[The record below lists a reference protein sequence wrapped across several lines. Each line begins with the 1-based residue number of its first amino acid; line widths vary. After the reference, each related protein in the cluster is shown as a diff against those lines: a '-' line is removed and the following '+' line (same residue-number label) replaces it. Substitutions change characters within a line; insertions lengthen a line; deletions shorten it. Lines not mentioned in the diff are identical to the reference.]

1 MLFRHGNRLLADSP
15 AARCHQIAVC
25 ALVALAA
32 APTAHAAPTRWGADT
47 PLASHAMVYLDAP
60 YGFKEAMFRESA
72 LLGASAIRVDL
83 ALSAI
88 FGADGSEDWRQ
99 VDEVVALAR
108 RYRLRPVGIVLATP
122 WFLAACPPDA
132 TAVYACP
139 PADLDAWKRM
149 VSKVVAHTRGV
160 IETFEIL
167 NEPDGRWA
175 FAGSAADYARLLRAG
190 HDAITAGNPRAR
202 VAIAATM
209 SLASR
214 PWLDEV
220 LALAGPHAERLYD
233 IANVHLRA
241 PLRGL
246 RHNVHV
252 WRAFFA
258 RHDAGNK
265 PLWVTEFGYPSDP
278 GYQDDPGY
286 CSGAGS
292 QAAYLRRALPAL
304 VAAGAAKVFVTLRD
318 NLGGRFASE
327 GVIAGTV
334 ADPPR
339 ADPVVV
345 PKPAFAAISRLR
357 LPNVS
362 AASSRATARGGAP
375 TRGRP

>member
-1 MLFRHGNRLLADSP
+1 MLFRHGNRLLADSL
-15 AARCHQIAVC
+15 AARCHRIAVC
-25 ALVALAA
+25 ALVALAV
-32 APTAHAAPTRWGADT
+32 APTAHAAPTRSGADT
-47 PLASHAMVYLDAP
+47 PLGSHAMVYLDAP

-88 FGADGSEDWRQ
+88 FAADGSEDWRR

-122 WFLAACPPDA
+122 WFLAACPPGA

-149 VSKVVAHTRGV
+149 VSELVAHTRGV
-160 IETFEIL
+160 IDTFEIL

-175 FAGSAADYARLLRAG
+175 FAGTAADYARLLRAG
-190 HDAITAGNPRAR
+190 HEAITAANPRAQ

-209 SLASR
+209 GLASR
-214 PWLDEV
+214 QWLDQV
-220 LALAGPHAERLYD
+220 LADAGPHAERLYD

-241 PLRGL
+241 PLGDL
-246 RHNVHV
+246 RRSVRA

-258 RHDAGNK
+258 SHRAGDK
-265 PLWVTEFGYPSDP
+265 PLWITEFGYPSEP
-278 GYQDDPGY
+278 GYQDDPAY
-286 CSGAGS
+286 RSGAGS
-292 QAAYLRRALPAL
+292 QAAYLHRALPIL

-327 GVIAGTV
+327 GLIGGTV
-334 ADPPR
+334 ADPPQP
-339 ADPVVV
+339 DPLIV
-345 PKPAFAAISRLR
+345 PKPAFAAVSRLR
-357 LPNVS
+357 LRALM
-362 AASSRATARGGAP
+362 AASSRATARVGAP
-375 TRGRP
+375 TRARP